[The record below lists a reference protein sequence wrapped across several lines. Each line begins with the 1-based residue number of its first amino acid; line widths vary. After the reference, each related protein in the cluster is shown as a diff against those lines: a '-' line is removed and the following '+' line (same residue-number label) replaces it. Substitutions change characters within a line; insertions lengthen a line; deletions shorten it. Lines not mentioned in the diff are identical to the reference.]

1 MPFYVQVFPKERF
14 AQTFSSISRTNNQ
27 FTGIRILCL
36 ERKSGDEK
44 DRNLYHSRCVIICET
59 IGFAFSQSFSRMLKW
74 GKWGPVPNRLRS
86 LLKTRSKYYIRW
98 RTEFSGR
105 NNDSNNNSKKT
116 QNNST
121 VSMASRI
128 AASASVRAVGRVRKI
143 RALRAP
149 VTLVSI
155 FLLLFII
162 NQPPQD
168 EKEGPKLLWPNYVIL

>member
-1 MPFYVQVFPKERF
+1 M
-14 AQTFSSISRTNNQ
+14 
-27 FTGIRILCL
+27 LCL
-36 ERKSGDEK
+36 ERRKTGI
-44 DRNLYHSRCVIICET
+44 LYHSRCATICET
-59 IGFAFSQSFSRMLKW
+59 IASACSQSSRMLKL

-98 RTEFSGR
+98 RTEFSGQ

-121 VSMASRI
+121 VSMVSRI

-155 FLLLFII
+155 FLLVSSFHQSLGT
-162 NQPPQD
+162 D
-168 EKEGPKLLWPNYVIL
+168 EKKGLTNKLA